1 MSRSLLCIAFAATLA
16 LGATA
21 AHAEDDQGVH
31 IKLDRDLSAPGAV
44 EKAYR
49 NIQGAARD
57 ACETNGVRDLATLSA
72 DRECYDRVVGDV
84 VRQVN
89 MPELSRL
96 DARRTGRTDKD
107 TQAAG
112 AQFALNDRH

>member
-21 AHAEDDQGVH
+21 AHAEDGQGVH
-31 IKLDRDLSAPGAV
+31 ITLDRDLSAPAAA

-49 NIQGAARD
+49 NIQGAAHD
-57 ACETNGVRDLATLSA
+57 ACDTNGVRDLATVSA
-72 DRECYDRVVGDV
+72 DRACYDRVVSDA

-89 MPELSRL
+89 VPELSRL
-96 DARRTGRTDKD
+96 DARRTGRMDKD
-107 TQAAG
+107 TRVAG
-112 AQFALNDRH
+112 TQFALNDRH

>member
-21 AHAEDDQGVH
+21 AHAEEDQGVH
-31 IKLDRDLSAPGAV
+31 IKLDGDLSAPGAI
-44 EKAYR
+44 EKTYS

-72 DRECYDRVVGDV
+72 DRDCYDRVVSDA
-84 VRQVN
+84 VRQIN
-89 MPELSRL
+89 MPELTRL
-96 DARRTGRTDKD
+96 DARRTGRADKD
-107 TQAAG
+107 TQVAG
-112 AQFALNDRH
+112 TQVALADRR